1 MRSSSPSVDSG
12 GLFSLHLY
20 YKLRQTSLCFT
31 TKEKNMKNIT
41 PTAQKVYDYL
51 RTIPKGKVVTYGQIA
66 EHLGNKNMCR
76 AVGNIL
82 HANPLPDYYP
92 CYKVVNTQGKLAQNF
107 GLGIEEQ
114 KRRLEKDGIKVE
126 DYSVDLEIYQW
137 K

>member
-1 MRSSSPSVDSG
+1 MRNSSPSVDSG

-31 TKEKNMKNIT
+31 TKVKNMKNIT

-66 EHLGNKNMCR
+66 EHLGNKKMCR

-114 KRRLEKDGIKVE
+114 KRRLEKDGIKVV
-126 DYSVDLEIYQW
+126 DYRVDLKVFQW
-137 K
+137 N